1 MIKAIFFDIDGT
13 LVSFKTHR
21 IPESAIR
28 AIESAKMKGIKIFIS
43 TGRPLS
49 LINNLTEIQHL
60 IDGYITINGALCF
73 SGNDVISCTP
83 VPGEDVE
90 TMIRF
95 SDKMKFPCMVVGEK
109 DLIMYNSDERTD
121 RIFRQMLNVQD
132 LQEDNHIKGIL
143 QQRIL
148 QLTPV
153 ISVAEEQRIMPYMKG
168 CMSCRWFPDF
178 ADITARNAN
187 KGNGLLNIVS
197 YLGIA
202 PEETMAFGD
211 GGNDISIIRQAG
223 IGIAMANAN
232 QELKRVADYITSSVD
247 DDGIYNALKYFIL

>member
-1 MIKAIFFDIDGT
+1 
-13 LVSFKTHR
+13 
-21 IPESAIR
+21 
-28 AIESAKMKGIKIFIS
+28 
-43 TGRPLS
+43 
-49 LINNLTEIQHL
+49 
-60 IDGYITINGALCF
+60 
-73 SGNDVISCTP
+73 
-83 VPGEDVE
+83 
-90 TMIRF
+90 
-95 SDKMKFPCMVVGEK
+95 MVVGEK